1 MPPSPTDLAAR
12 LGKQNPFESP
22 EQEAYLHLLRAHN
35 RLAAPIDR
43 VLKAHAISQP
53 LYNIL
58 RILRG
63 HLGRSTEA
71 REAHHGVPVL
81 RVAEEMVTREP
92 DITRL
97 VDRLEKAGLAER
109 CRCKADRRIIYVRIT
124 ARGLDLLDR
133 LGPEIDRIHRAQFG
147 CLSREELGRLNALL
161 FRASESGEPA
171 EPAPGDDPRAPA
183 RTS

>member
-1 MPPSPTDLAAR
+1 MPPARPDLAAR
-12 LGKQNPFESP
+12 LGKQGPFESP
-22 EQEAYLHLLRAHN
+22 EQEAYLHLLRAHS

-43 VLKAHAISQP
+43 LLKVHAISQP

-63 HLGRSTEA
+63 HLLRAAGEP
-71 REAHHGVPVL
+71 HHGVPVL

-133 LGPEIDRIHRAQFG
+133 LAPEIDRLHRAQFAR
-147 CLSREELGRLNALL
+147 LSPDDLERLNELL
-161 FRASESGEPA
+161 FLAA
-171 EPAPGDDPRAPA
+171 ETDSDDAPPE
-183 RTS
+183 

>member
-1 MPPSPTDLAAR
+1 MPPRSTDLASR
-12 LGKQNPFESP
+12 LGKQGPFESP
-22 EQEAYLHLLRAHN
+22 EQETYLHLLRAHN

-43 VLKAHAISQP
+43 VLKAHAVSQP

-63 HLGRSTEA
+63 HLRRSTDHHEP
-71 REAHHGVPVL
+71 HHGVPVL

-97 VDRLEKAGLAER
+97 VDRLEKTGLAER
-109 CRCKADRRIIYVRIT
+109 CRCKADRRITYVRIT

-133 LGPEIDRIHRAQFG
+133 LAPEIDRIHRAQFG
-147 CLSREELGRLNALL
+147 CLSREELGQLNTLL
-161 FRASESGEPA
+161 FRASESGEPDR
-171 EPAPGDDPRAPA
+171 PAPADDPHAPTA
-183 RTS
+183 